1 MDFQWLQKNP
11 KGKFC
16 QKMNSFS
23 RLRHSMG
30 SVLDR
35 TDSIE
40 WGRMGVCP
48 GHLQEYKKTEKR
60 DIGGVAQG
68 VLEICMHV
76 CI

>member
-1 MDFQWLQKNP
+1 
-11 KGKFC
+11 
-16 QKMNSFS
+16 
-23 RLRHSMG
+23 MG

-68 VLEICMHV
+68 GLEICMHV